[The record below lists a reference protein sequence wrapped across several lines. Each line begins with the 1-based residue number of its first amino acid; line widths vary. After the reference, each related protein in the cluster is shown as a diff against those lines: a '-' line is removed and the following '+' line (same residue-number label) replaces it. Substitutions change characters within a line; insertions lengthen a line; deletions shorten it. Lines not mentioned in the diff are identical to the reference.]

1 MGAFSISP
9 KLYRVLF
16 FSMVAL
22 VASCKPVNDRKE
34 IKTVRKMGKLAPAAE
49 LGLPL
54 LERVSGKSQEDAGSG
69 ATDIPFAW
77 DAPDDWQAVPASAMR
92 MANFTF
98 GESAEGQCYFTMLR
112 GGGGLLLNL
121 NRWRSQMGLDP
132 IEGEELAKLPDKR
145 FLFGNGKFIELDG
158 AFKPMGASEAL
169 SDYKMFG
176 VIMPEMEMGEM
187 KVAFFVKM
195 TGPKQLVE
203 SQRENFDAFCASLR
217 IKKARQ

>member
-1 MGAFSISP
+1 MF
-9 KLYRVLF
+9 LVL
-16 FSMVAL
+16 SVVL
-22 VASCKPVNDRKE
+22 ASCKPVNDRKE
-34 IKTVRKMGKLAPAAE
+34 IKTVRKMGKLAPAVE

-54 LERVSGKSQEDAGSG
+54 RERVTGKSQEEAGSA

-77 DAPDDWQAVPASAMR
+77 DVPESWKAVPGSAMR

-121 NRWRSQMGLDP
+121 NRWRGQMGLEP
-132 IEGEELAKLPDKR
+132 IDVEALAELPDKR
-145 FLFGNGKFIELDG
+145 LLFGNGKLIELDG

-169 SDYKMFG
+169 SDYKMLG
-176 VIMPEMEMGEM
+176 LIMPEMDMGGT

-195 TGPKQLVE
+195 TGPKDLVE
-203 SQRENFDAFCASLR
+203 SQRENFNAFCASLR
-217 IKKARQ
+217 MKGTSK

>member
-1 MGAFSISP
+1 MFP
-9 KLYRVLF
+9 NPFRVLC
-16 FSMVAL
+16 FSVVVM

-34 IKTVRKMGKLAPAAE
+34 IKTVRKTGKLAPAAE

-54 LERVSGKSQEDAGSG
+54 LERVSGKSQKETGSG

-77 DAPDDWQAVPASAMR
+77 DAPAAWKEVPGSAMR

-98 GESAEGQCYFTMLR
+98 GESAEGQCYFTILR

-121 NRWRSQMGLDP
+121 NRWRGQMGLDP
-132 IEGEELAKLPDKR
+132 VDAAALAGLPDKR
-145 FLFGNGKFIELDG
+145 FLFGNGKLIELDG

-169 SDYKMFG
+169 SDYKMLG
-176 VIMPEMEMGEM
+176 IIMPEMDMGEI

-195 TGPKQLVE
+195 TGPRDLVE
-203 SQRENFDAFCASLR
+203 SQRENFNAFCASLR
-217 IKKARQ
+217 MKRARQ